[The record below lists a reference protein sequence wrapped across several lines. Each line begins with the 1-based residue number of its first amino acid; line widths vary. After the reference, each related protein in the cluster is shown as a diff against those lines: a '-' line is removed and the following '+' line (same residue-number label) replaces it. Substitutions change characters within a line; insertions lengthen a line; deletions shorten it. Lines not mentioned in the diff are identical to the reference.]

1 MTLKQ
6 KIQKELG
13 EAVKQ
18 REKLKVS
25 VLRFLLAALLN
36 KEKEKRLKIVR
47 EKQERGE
54 KFSEKELIEKSQL
67 EDEEVI
73 EVISSEIKKVKESIL
88 EFEKGGR
95 KDLVEKEKKELEIF
109 KRYLPKQL
117 SEEEIKKIAR
127 EVIQKVE
134 AKEIKD
140 FGKVMAEL
148 MPRVKG
154 RVEGDEVS
162 KIVKSLLEFSND

>member
-25 VLRFLLAALLN
+25 ALRFLLAALLN
-36 KEKEKRLKIVR
+36 KEKEKRLKIAR
-47 EKQERGE
+47 EKEEGGE

-73 EVISSEIKKVKESIL
+73 EVISSEIKKVK
-88 EFEKGGR
+88 
-95 KDLVEKEKKELEIF
+95 
-109 KRYLPKQL
+109 
-117 SEEEIKKIAR
+117 
-127 EVIQKVE
+127 
-134 AKEIKD
+134 
-140 FGKVMAEL
+140 
-148 MPRVKG
+148 
-154 RVEGDEVS
+154 
-162 KIVKSLLEFSND
+162 